1 MANWDNTAA
10 RLQSA
15 RDATNLPQLY
25 RALYS
30 QAKLIQAAL
39 SLYQAGTDPVFVGA
53 VNALLTQS
61 ERQELGVMANQI
73 SALVSDWETNHAGAI
88 GGT

>member
-1 MANWDNTAA
+1 MANWDNTTA

-30 QAKLIQAAL
+30 QAKLIQSAL
-39 SLYQAGTDPVFVGA
+39 ALYQAGSDPPFNAA
-53 VNALLTQS
+53 VNALLTS
-61 ERQELGVMANQI
+61 AERTELNVMANQVN
-73 SALVSDWETNHAGAI
+73 ALASDWETNHAGAI
-88 GGT
+88 QQ